1 MSKDAR
7 KLWLGDWREDGDTF
21 VITQPDDEDF
31 EPLPEGPP
39 KGRRALAIGA
49 AAVALA
55 ALGLL
60 LASDASNRPQLSAQV
75 QIPQAQAP
83 IPQIPQAQIPQT
95 PQGVPPQGGGG
106 GGGGFG
112 GPDLTGAEAE
122 KAAQAALR
130 KYPGDIERVT
140 AGPSGGGYV
149 VHVITPDGDEVHV
162 IVSDQFKVQG
172 SDAGAG
178 PRTFGPS
185 TSQ

>member
-1 MSKDAR
+1 MRKDAR
-7 KLWLGDWREDGDTF
+7 KLWLGDWREGDDTF
-21 VITQPDDEDF
+21 VITQPDDEDV
-31 EPLPEGPP
+31 ESLPERPHN
-39 KGRRALAIGA
+39 GRRALTIGA
-49 AAVALA
+49 IAVALG

-60 LASDASNRPQLSAQV
+60 LASDDSNRPQLSAQV
-75 QIPQAQAP
+75 QTPQTQLP
-83 IPQIPQAQIPQT
+83 IPQAQIPQT

-106 GGGGFG
+106 GFG
-112 GPDLTGAEAE
+112 GPALNSAAAE